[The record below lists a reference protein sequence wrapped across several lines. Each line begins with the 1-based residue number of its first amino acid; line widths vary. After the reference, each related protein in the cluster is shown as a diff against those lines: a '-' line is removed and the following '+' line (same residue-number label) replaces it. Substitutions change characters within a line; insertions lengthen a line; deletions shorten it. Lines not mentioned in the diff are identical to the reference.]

1 MTDALLQGLAHAF
14 GNRVFALA
22 AVRDALGEEPGVDA
36 ELLAALGDEIGRLQS
51 SLRALRLLAPDHRPA
66 EAVHLLQ
73 LLDEVDVLQSFH
85 PDLRDAPCERRV
97 AGEIPPVLGRRE
109 TLARLLMLVVGGAR
123 RAAAAGGT
131 AAVLHC
137 SADGDTVTL
146 EVSPTG
152 APSPDA
158 AREVEAMARSA
169 AVLASQLDGV
179 MILTDNGD
187 GWTLTLPT
195 LAAVRRRD
203 LGAADSG

>member
-1 MTDALLQGLAHAF
+1 MSDALLQGLAHAF

-36 ELLAALGDEIGRLQS
+36 ELLSALGDEIGRLRS
-51 SLRALRLLAPDHRPA
+51 SLGALRLLAPDHRPP

-73 LLDEVDVLQSFH
+73 LLDEVAVLQSFH
-85 PDLRDAPCERRV
+85 PDLRDTPCERRV
-97 AGEIPPVLGRRE
+97 AGEIPPVLGRRQ

-131 AAVLHC
+131 AAIVRC
-137 SADGDTVTL
+137 SSDGDTVTL
-146 EVSPTG
+146 ELSPTG
-152 APSPDA
+152 APSPEA
-158 AREVEAMARSA
+158 EREVEAMARSA

-179 MILTDNGD
+179 MILTGNGD

-195 LAAVRRRD
+195 LAAVRRRE
-203 LGAADSG
+203 LETAGPS